1 MRKLTPILLLAILVL
16 ALALP
21 VRADSAA
28 TGLDVTAAVSTDGSV
43 TVTVDSDHKDAKITV
58 SDTGIG
64 IDESHFSKL
73 FHRFYRVDKARDR
86 GAGGTG
92 LGLAI
97 VRQIILLHKGTIGVK
112 SKVGEGTSFIV
123 MLPLQQVM
131 SQEATG

>member
-1 MRKLTPILLLAILVL
+1 M
-16 ALALP
+16 
-21 VRADSAA
+21 
-28 TGLDVTAAVSTDGSV
+28 
-43 TVTVDSDHKDAKITV
+43 DSDHRDAKITV